1 MYVLLGSGA
10 LAAFCSRAAQQAA
23 IEAGLTPV
31 AFFAVAS
38 AEALG
43 TASAMG
49 CNSTGCGGGAACGA
63 ALGKG
68 GGGSSFLQAVSGSIA
83 NIDVRAKQQSTGR
96 FMLSS
101 RDDYLTGVRRNL
113 GFRYGGTKFH
123 RNPGKIAELWALVF
137 GPTRERTRLAPFLAA
152 IGRVPSDLR
161 SLTAAHRVTA
171 IETFVTGAVAHR
183 YMSATITYGRVSHHF
198 IQLRIQRPSANRRGR
213 RDLRNL
219 RWGQQ

>member
-49 CNSTGCGGGAACGA
+49 CNSTCCGGGAACGA

-68 GGGSSFLQAVSGSIA
+68 GGGASFLQAVSGSIA
-83 NIDVRAKQQSTGR
+83 IIDVRAKQQSMGR

-101 RDDYLTGVRRNL
+101 RDDY
-113 GFRYGGTKFH
+113 
-123 RNPGKIAELWALVF
+123 
-137 GPTRERTRLAPFLAA
+137 
-152 IGRVPSDLR
+152 
-161 SLTAAHRVTA
+161 
-171 IETFVTGAVAHR
+171 
-183 YMSATITYGRVSHHF
+183 
-198 IQLRIQRPSANRRGR
+198 
-213 RDLRNL
+213 
-219 RWGQQ
+219 